1 MKDVLH
7 RNHLLEEE
15 WFDDRGALE
24 VCDVEQ
30 GVQVGQEGVAQQQG
44 VAHDLL
50 VGRVK
55 HRRVLVLYH
64 SIQT

>member
-1 MKDVLH
+1 MKDDLH

-24 VCDVEQ
+24 VGDVEQ

-55 HRRVLVLYH
+55 HRRVLVL
-64 SIQT
+64 